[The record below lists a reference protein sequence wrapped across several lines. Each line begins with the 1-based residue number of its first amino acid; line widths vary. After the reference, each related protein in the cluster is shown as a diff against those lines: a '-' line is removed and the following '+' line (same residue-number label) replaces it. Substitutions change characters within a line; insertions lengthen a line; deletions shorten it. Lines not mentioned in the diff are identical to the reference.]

1 MKPTTNTQTVES
13 QGVQDSVSF
22 GIKQSGFAHI
32 FNVLRNQLYSDKV
45 LAVVREYSCNAVD
58 AHVAAGKPETPIK
71 VTVPN
76 RLNPNLSIRDY
87 GDALSDE
94 DIKNIYAFY
103 GESTKRNTNDQIGM
117 LGIGSKAAFAYGDNF
132 VINSFINGKKHTYNA
147 FIDPSQVGQISKLD
161 VSATDEPDGIEIVVP
176 VRNDDYDE
184 FISRAKDLF
193 EYFPVKPQICGTSE
207 FIYESQELLFEDQ
220 NWKWHTSDTRYG
232 DPIAVMGNI
241 AYPVDRHSL
250 NLKDDDHRLYNLLKP
265 NLTMLFN
272 IGDLEI
278 SASREKLQFTDKTRK
293 AIVQRLKLVESQVID
308 KALEQFGDCD
318 TMFAAKCL
326 YGSLMDWTSGLY
338 DFREILS
345 KKLTWNGKK
354 IESDN
359 YRFDSE
365 DVDVYGHNHHSG
377 DKAAR
382 ADLVLYK
389 KPDRGFKYRSE
400 KVSTINCAKN
410 VIVIE
415 NDLGSKN
422 GMIGRILPLAIDQKK
437 KVYMFTFTD
446 NTAKTLLLKNNNF
459 DGEMILASTLEKK
472 KVSDYYGTASSG
484 KNNSSAHSSKHSTT
498 VFEADWDVI
507 EEESKGSRWYRNKTK
522 SAYFK
527 NAKLDLDNDEGV
539 YVIIDRFMIQ
549 KEGNAEFEPWELQRV
564 KTDLE
569 LLKIN
574 IPQNLYAVKTKLAS
588 KVQNNPKMINLWDW
602 VADKIEKVIKD
613 KNLAQ
618 KIVDRNAATHVL
630 RDGWSSLE
638 VLKRVMALL
647 ANKEGDFYK
656 FTEAVIKMIDEND
669 HKSYQGLHSTL
680 VALIGLDK
688 TDKILSVEPSHN
700 LIKMKSDIEEKYS
713 MLTIS
718 DSWEVRNSSSRRKD
732 IEKILSNYVNV
743 VDVAS
748 I

>member
-1 MKPTTNTQTVES
+1 MKPTTSTQTVES

-71 VTVPN
+71 VTLPN

-87 GDALSDE
+87 GDALSDQ

-132 VINSFINGKKHTYNA
+132 VINSFIDGKKHTYNA

-176 VRNDDYDE
+176 VRDDDYDE

-193 EYFPVKPQICGTSE
+193 EYFPVKPQICGASE
-207 FIYESQELLFEDQ
+207 FIYETEELLFEGEG
-220 NWKWHTSDTRYG
+220 WKWYTRDNRYG
-232 DPIAVMGNI
+232 DPVAVMGNI

-354 IESDN
+354 IESDH
-359 YRFDSE
+359 YRFESE
-365 DVDVYGHNHHSG
+365 DIDVYGHNNHSG
-377 DKAAR
+377 KKAAR

-400 KVSTINCAKN
+400 KVNIINCAKN
-410 VIVIE
+410 VVVIE

-446 NTAKTLLLKNNNF
+446 NAAKTLLLKNNNL
-459 DGEMILASTLEKK
+459 DVEMVLASTLEKK
-472 KVSDYYGTASSG
+472 KVSDYYSTSSSG
-484 KNNSSAHSSKHSTT
+484 RNNSSAHSSKHSTT

-507 EEESKGSRWYRNKTK
+507 KEESKGSSWYRNKTK

-527 NAKLDLDNDEGV
+527 NAELDLDNDKGV

-549 KEGNAEFEPWELQRV
+549 KEGEREFEPWELQRV

-588 KVQNNPKMINLWDW
+588 KVQSNPKMINLWDW

-618 KIVDRNAATHVL
+618 KIVDRNAARNVL
-630 RDGWSSLE
+630 KNGWSTLA
-638 VLKRVMALL
+638 VLQNVQACVV
-647 ANKEGDFYK
+647 NKEGDFYK
-656 FTEAVIKMIDEND
+656 FVDAATKMNDE
-669 HKSYQGLHSTL
+669 KGSKFYQGVHSTL
-680 VALIGLDK
+680 VALVGSAK
-688 TDKILSVEPSHN
+688 TDEILSVKPSHN
-700 LIKMKSDIEEKYS
+700 IMKMKSDIEEKYS
-713 MLTIS
+713 MLTIA
-718 DSWEVRNSSSRRKD
+718 DSWEIRNSSGRSNNVQ
-732 IEKILSNYVNV
+732 KILSNYINV

>member
-193 EYFPVKPQICGTSE
+193 EHFPVKPQICGTSE

-220 NWKWHTSDTRYG
+220 TWKWHTSDNRYG

-354 IESDN
+354 IESDH
-359 YRFDSE
+359 YRFEGE
-365 DVDVYGHNHHSG
+365 DTDPYGHTG
-377 DKAAR
+377 KPAR

-400 KVSTINCAKN
+400 KVNTINCAKN

-422 GMIGRILPLAIDQKK
+422 GMMGRVLPLAIDQKK

-549 KEGNAEFEPWELQRV
+549 KEGEAEFEPWELQRV

-618 KIVDRNAATHVL
+618 KIVDRNAAKHVL